1 MDTQETLYGLMRLAR
16 EQQDAVT
23 QALAALAGERD
34 ALREERQAW
43 SQAVS
48 GQKATETLSRAVR
61 EAQAKLD
68 DTVER
73 LSAERAGLSSS
84 REALSRAQG
93 DILKAVR
100 ESAETGAET
109 AVSGVLSTWESRGA
123 QALEKSIGPFMSC
136 AVTLRD
142 ETDRAA
148 QRLTQAGKWFTWKWG
163 LLAFALTAGLVASS
177 SVVLYWQ
184 GQKLE
189 AMERNMALLKAKGAH
204 LTLTTCGERAE
215 VCVAIDESKG
225 TYTSRD
231 KKHTYAIVE

>member
-1 MDTQETLYGLMRLAR
+1 MNTQETLYGLMRLAR
-16 EQQDAVT
+16 EQQDSVT
-23 QALAALAGERD
+23 QALEALSGERE
-34 ALREERQAW
+34 ALREERKAW

-48 GQKATETLSRAVR
+48 EQKATENLSRAVR
-61 EAQAKLD
+61 EAQERLAE
-68 DTVER
+68 TVER

-84 REALSRAQG
+84 REALNRVHN

-100 ESAETGAET
+100 ENAETGAET
-109 AVSGVLSTWESRGA
+109 AVSGVLGTWESRGA

-142 ETDRAA
+142 ETNKAA

-163 LLAFALTAGLVASS
+163 LLAFALTAVLVASS

-184 GQKLE
+184 GQKLD

-204 LTLTTCGERAE
+204 LTLTTCGDTAE
-215 VCVAIDESKG
+215 VCVAIDEGKG